1 MQGVENKIPLT
12 LNLFLSFRKYGK
24 LYCLK
29 YIVAVILSFS
39 LYAPSVAKFLAY
51 AECSALAVSQ
61 ADQNWCD
68 CMLTADTDTDGIPAT
83 EKQKD
88 IAFKTDWKYTTA
100 VAYEQST
107 DFISLDRSHT
117 DFIADALL
125 HPYQKAV
132 FHPPLH

>member
-1 MQGVENKIPLT
+1 M
-12 LNLFLSFRKYGK
+12 KYV
-24 LYCLK
+24 
-29 YIVAVILSFS
+29 VAIILSLS

-51 AECSALAVSQ
+51 AECSALAISQ

-88 IAFKTDWKYTTA
+88 IAFKTDWKYTTIA
-100 VAYEQST
+100 SYEYT
-107 DFISLDRSHT
+107 DVTGVFDQTYTGFIPV
-117 DFIADALL
+117 ALL
-125 HPYQKAV
+125 EPYEKGV

>member
-1 MQGVENKIPLT
+1 M
-12 LNLFLSFRKYGK
+12 KYV
-24 LYCLK
+24 
-29 YIVAVILSFS
+29 VAIILSLS

-51 AECSALAVSQ
+51 AECSALAITK

-88 IAFKTDWKYTTA
+88 IAFKTDWKYTVVDTYA
-100 VAYEQST
+100 PSARIT
-107 DFISLDRSHT
+107 SLDMYHT
-117 DFIADALL
+117 GFIPEALL
-125 HPYQKAV
+125 DPYQKAV

>member
-1 MQGVENKIPLT
+1 M
-12 LNLFLSFRKYGK
+12 
-24 LYCLK
+24 YCLK
-29 YIVAVILSFS
+29 YIVAIILSLS
-39 LYAPSVAKFLAY
+39 LYAPSVAKILAY
-51 AECSALAVSQ
+51 AECSALAISQ

-88 IAFKTDWKYTTA
+88 IAFKTDWKYTSIA
-100 VAYEQST
+100 IYEPRSVIASIDIYHT
-107 DFISLDRSHT
+107 GFIP
-117 DFIADALL
+117 DALL

>member
-1 MQGVENKIPLT
+1 M
-12 LNLFLSFRKYGK
+12 Y
-24 LYCLK
+24 YLK
-29 YIVAVILSFS
+29 YVVAIILSLS

-51 AECSALAVSQ
+51 AECSALAISQ

-88 IAFKTDWKYTTA
+88 IAFKTDWKYTA
-100 VAYEQST
+100 IKSYEQPSVLVSVDKVT
-107 DFISLDRSHT
+107 TGFIP
-117 DFIADALL
+117 APLL
-125 HPYQKAV
+125 NPYKKGV